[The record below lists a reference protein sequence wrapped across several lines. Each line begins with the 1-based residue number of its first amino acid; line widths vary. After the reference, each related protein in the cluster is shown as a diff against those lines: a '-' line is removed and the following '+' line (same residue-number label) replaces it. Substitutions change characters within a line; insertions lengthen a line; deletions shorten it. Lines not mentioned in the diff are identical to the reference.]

1 MTLDDLRKNIDDFV
15 DSVDLSKVDIEN
27 IDLKKVD
34 LDFSNIDNDV
44 KNFKNQTNL
53 SADEKKELDDR
64 VNIINDLKE
73 KLKQFK
79 EVADKIKIANHTI
92 EQTKIMMSANP
103 SISASL
109 VSVIEGLEK
118 QRDALNTSLGQA
130 TVDYYEALNNY
141 NNTFGSRVINTPR
154 ASDVYKEI
162 GKTYTIG
169 SHTVTLDGMTY
180 DEAMQECR
188 KCLRCDHFGCG
199 VVEGGR
205 V

>member
-79 EVADKIKIANHTI
+79 EVAD
-92 EQTKIMMSANP
+92 
-103 SISASL
+103 
-109 VSVIEGLEK
+109 
-118 QRDALNTSLGQA
+118 
-130 TVDYYEALNNY
+130 
-141 NNTFGSRVINTPR
+141 
-154 ASDVYKEI
+154 
-162 GKTYTIG
+162 
-169 SHTVTLDGMTY
+169 
-180 DEAMQECR
+180 
-188 KCLRCDHFGCG
+188 
-199 VVEGGR
+199 
-205 V
+205 